1 MQRDFLSR
9 GELQAILRSVIV
21 DAVIVLTVRGGEDAV
36 VSDIRFAAP
45 GAHWAGAFSSLRV
58 DAVRSEALRRAEHMA
73 HYHLT
78 RTTQVRLADLGRPS
92 AVLSSRQWA
101 IASAV
106 DGATSVQDLAWQCG
120 MALYD
125 AIECV
130 GHLVRAGLC
139 VQCGSRPAGAGRRH
153 APEHRQEVSDLV
165 LPPPLLEP
173 GPVVAPAVLPPAPVM
188 APTSIMASAPAMAAP
203 PDLAAL
209 PQRRPGSLMLPPQP
223 VMSASAAMADAGLPD
238 VSEYA
243 PAAPDLLRRVLDGLR
258 KIS

>member
-1 MQRDFLSR
+1 
-9 GELQAILRSVIV
+9 
-21 DAVIVLTVRGGEDAV
+21 VLTVRGGEDAV

-45 GAHWAGAFSSLRV
+45 GAHWAGAFASLRV
-58 DAVRSEALRRAEHMA
+58 DAVRSEALRRAERMA
-73 HYHLT
+73 RYHLT

-92 AVLSSRQWA
+92 AVLSRRQWA
-101 IASAV
+101 IASVV

-139 VQCGSRPAGAGRRH
+139 VQCGSRPT
-153 APEHRQEVSDLV
+153 APSGPHEPRQRQEVTGLV
-165 LPPPLLEP
+165 LPPPALEA
-173 GPVVAPAVLPPAPVM
+173 GPITSPAALPPAPVM
-188 APTSIMASAPAMAAP
+188 APAPALAP
-203 PDLAAL
+203 VPAL
-209 PQRRPGSLMLPPQP
+209 PPAPVMAPAPSLAGRPDPTTLPHRRPGPLMLPPQP
-223 VMSASAAMADAGLPD
+223 VMGASLAIADVRLPD